1 MCTFRSQFF
10 TAETGYKRSA
20 TRQCVRF
27 AFVFFIFVN
36 NLLDSI
42 VSLKCFMFAD
52 DSKLLSLIFA
62 ASFIQ
67 HNIDLFL
74 KWAEQNSLKVHS
86 GKSQVIVFSG
96 QVTNVFLNS
105 GKKFSVATEVKDLGA
120 YFDRQLNR
128 KFHIDFRL
136 CGINTKFYHI
146 NEMYLFVYE

>member
-42 VSLKCFMFAD
+42 VSLKRFVFAD
-52 DSKLLSLIFA
+52 DSKLLSLNFA

-67 HNIDLFL
+67 HNVDLFL
-74 KWAEQNSLKVHS
+74 KWAEQNSLKVHP

-96 QVTNVFLNS
+96 QVPNIF
-105 GKKFSVATEVKDLGA
+105 
-120 YFDRQLNR
+120 
-128 KFHIDFRL
+128 
-136 CGINTKFYHI
+136 
-146 NEMYLFVYE
+146 